1 MLKVG
6 AHATLVAVAEHLGSV
21 LELSISLGVNT

>member
-6 AHATLVAVAEHLGSV
+6 AHATLVVVAEDLGSV